1 MKTHSDIT
9 KTDFNRYVTPVS
21 NLEIGDVINWVGIYD
36 AGTEVHFDEIKLLK
50 YDRFIPFE
58 VVDIDYN
65 PNKPNDIIF
74 EFNKVLLP
82 TNSKV
87 ITINK
92 DRFAGTDIHNTKVN
106 GESLFDIQ
114 KKQDYFNWLVDNDK
128 INLEEYTEEWYKN
141 YYNEKRETYDKVE
154 YD

>member
-9 KTDFNRYVTPVS
+9 KDGNYKYLTPAS
-21 NLEIGDVINWVGIYD
+21 NLEVGDVINWIGIYD
-36 AGTEVHFDEIKLLK
+36 AGTEVHVDPINLLK
-50 YDRFIPFE
+50 YNRHIPFK

-65 PNKPNDIIF
+65 PNKPDDIIF
-74 EFNKVLLP
+74 EFDKVLFP
-82 TNSKV
+82 TGSKV